1 MANLTFATIKI
12 ATKEDVNNVFIFSF
26 LKKLA
31 AEKTLSLRKHYLIK
45 K

>member
-26 LKKLA
+26 LKKA
-31 AEKTLSLRKHYLIK
+31 GC
-45 K
+45 